1 MADQNHTA
9 YEVRRPLASHATLRT
24 EEVIFE
30 SVDPTPR
37 RSAVFVA
44 HGMGQQ
50 IPFQTLDQIALGL
63 RRQDPRWDEKKPD
76 QVPGAA
82 RTVESE
88 PGQPF
93 QRLELQLEDSQR
105 GAHEVHV
112 YEAYWAPLT
121 EGNVTLRDT
130 MRFLLDGGLNGLLNQ
145 GTFKRWLFGT
155 YQPFPIPVRTV
166 FYLLVAIAVVAALI
180 VLNTTIGLVA
190 AGRSVLASPPH
201 WLSNGLFADLTTMFN
216 FVVAWMV
223 AFGLCLG
230 ASKLLRRPGIPPVA
244 QHAWGAV
251 TAVFFMSALF
261 VTIGAGGAVPVLLYG
276 HLKDTGNPGLEIWKF
291 LVDPNHVKIFNLGF
305 DWAAII
311 LLACV
316 LILALGWTAF
326 RLLRSAAREMREDR
340 RGRWW
345 TFVVAAAFVAI
356 VAGLIVEGR
365 AFWSYF
371 QSTSNLEA
379 SDGGLMAIAFRGLS
393 WPILIFASA
402 FIRKFL
408 VQYLGDVAVYVTSNK
423 LDRFYKLRQEIKA
436 VALNALRAVYQQKD
450 ESHYDQVIVVG
461 HSLGS
466 VIVYDALNA
475 MINEDMLNGGSLDVA
490 GRTPML
496 VTFASPLD
504 KLAFLFALQKN
515 KTDEAREALA
525 ASLQPLVESYDFR
538 PKRWINIYSP
548 WDIIGGKILFY
559 DSPDYLADPK
569 AVVNWIDP
577 KATTLLAA
585 HTEFWDDPL
594 LYKTIFRQVTA

>member
-1 MADQNHTA
+1 LADQDHTA
-9 YEVRRPLASHATLRT
+9 YAVKRPLASHAAVRT
-24 EEVIFE
+24 DEVIFE
-30 SVDPTPR
+30 SVDPKPR

-63 RRQDPRWDEKKPD
+63 RRQDPRWDEKKPEN
-76 QVPGAA
+76 VRGAA
-82 RTVESE
+82 RTVESQ

-93 QRLELQLEDSQR
+93 QRLELQLEDAQGGS
-105 GAHEVHV
+105 HEVHV

-130 MRFLLDGGLNGLLNQ
+130 MRFLLDGGLNGLHQ

-155 YQPFPIPVRTV
+155 YRPFPIPVRTV
-166 FYLLVAIAVVAALI
+166 FYLLVAMAVVAALI

-216 FVVAWMV
+216 LVVIWMV
-223 AFGLCLG
+223 AFGLCLVI
-230 ASKLLRRPGIPPVA
+230 SKGLRGLKVPLVA

-251 TAVFFMSALF
+251 ATLFFISALF

-276 HLKDTGNPGLEIWKF
+276 HLKDQGTPGREIWKVLF
-291 LVDPNHVKIFNLGF
+291 DPRAVETFNDRF
-305 DWAAII
+305 DWWTLR
-311 LLACV
+311 LLAFI
-316 LILALGWTAF
+316 LIAAVAWTAF
-326 RLLRSAAREMREDR
+326 RLLRSAVREMREDR
-340 RGRWW
+340 TGRLW
-345 TFVVAAAFVAI
+345 TLVVTVAFAAI
-356 VAGLIVEGR
+356 VFGLIVEGR
-365 AFWSYF
+365 TFWSYF
-371 QSTSNLEA
+371 QSASNQER
-379 SDGGLMAIAFRGLS
+379 SDGGLMATALKGLA

-475 MINEDMLNGGSLDVA
+475 MVNEDMLNGDALGVVD
-490 GRTPML
+490 RTPML

-525 ASLQPLVESYDFR
+525 ASLQPLVESYEFR

-548 WDIIGGKILFY
+548 WDIIGGRILFY
-559 DSPDYLADPK
+559 DPPDGPADPK
-569 AVVNWIDP
+569 AVVNRIDP

-594 LYKTIFRQVTA
+594 LYETIFQQVTA